1 MNGLWDQWPL
11 AGRVCEAI
19 VRAAA
24 RQNLTAPS
32 ADPVWPGPK
41 GVIVK
46 RIVVGVD
53 GSEAAHAAL
62 RWAVEEARI
71 HAAALDVVH
80 AWLPHPSGDPYGLA
94 LIDPAPFEAAARVL
108 LDAAV
113 DDVDPSELAQPVT
126 RTLRCGGASSVILD
140 AADGADLIVVGSR
153 GLGGF
158 RGLLL
163 GSVGQQV
170 VPHAPCPV
178 VVVPA
183 EADQD
188 AR

>member
-1 MNGLWDQWPL
+1 M
-11 AGRVCEAI
+11 
-19 VRAAA
+19 
-24 RQNLTAPS
+24 
-32 ADPVWPGPK
+32 
-41 GVIVK
+41 K

-53 GSEAAHAAL
+53 GSKSAHDAL
-62 RWAVEEARI
+62 RWAVEEAQARG
-71 HAAALDVVH
+71 AAIEVVH
-80 AWLPHPSGDPYGLA
+80 AWLPVPLGNPFGLA
-94 LIDPAPFEAAARVL
+94 AIDPAPFEASAGAV
-108 LDAAV
+108 LDAAL
-113 DDVDPSELAQPVT
+113 DDVDTSGLAEPVT

-140 AADGADLIVVGSR
+140 AAEGADLVVVGSR

-183 EADQD
+183 EAEHDD
-188 AR
+188 R